1 MNNNNGALDFE
12 AYIADTDFKKSLD
25 DMKARIIGLSKTAES
40 EGDKM
45 DAVFKKVGAGLAA
58 YFSATTLKNFGQE
71 LIKVRGD
78 FQQLEVAF
86 TTMLGSKEKADAL
99 MDQIVK
105 TAATTP
111 FDLQGVA
118 NGAKQL
124 LAYGES
130 AENVNDTIVRLG
142 NIASGLS
149 LPLNDLVYLYGTTM
163 VQGRLFTQDV
173 RQFMGRGI
181 PLVQEL
187 SKELGKTTD
196 EINQMVTDGKIGFP
210 EVQRVIENLTNEGGM
225 FYNLMEAQSKTL
237 TGQISNLEDAWAS
250 MLNNIGKQSE
260 GALSAGIEFAAT
272 LVENYETILKIL
284 KTLVITYGAYKA
296 AVIAF
301 NVVQA
306 VQIELA
312 KGYTLA
318 ELAKY
323 RALLLVEGAQKLL
336 NKTMLANPYILAT
349 TALVGLITAV
359 VTFADSTSVAE
370 EQQNRLNE
378 AIKRADEEVATEIG
392 KIEALT
398 TVIKS
403 ETAAQE
409 DRNKALRDLI
419 ALSPEHLSG
428 ITEEAVRNGEAT
440 VAIDNYVEALRKKI
454 LMQQLEKELAE
465 SIKREE
471 AAKKG
476 ENEVGWFR
484 QMLLGAAQSEY
495 NTSGGAMAGGPID
508 FVGEANKALNEEII
522 EQEQAFQKNIKAE
535 IAKIYESSGSGSTG
549 GTDAL
554 GVGTVGARIQ
564 EITDKISALEV
575 QRNKLNASDA
585 AGIAKINAEIAA
597 LNKEK
602 SRLEG
607 RGSKGSGSTD
617 PIIEGSLNYYKK
629 IKEEALKSLNNL
641 NASDANFATKQAA
654 LLRTVADAEKHIAE
668 IELGSRS
675 FAKQLEVRK
684 NQYRQYNRWVEAVG
698 KETADAEFKGLIE
711 GGKTYVDYLNGQIA
725 TLQSLQSAGKLGGED
740 AKRLVTLLEA
750 RDEATGVKSPI
761 DKFKEGLAAAKEES
775 ESLVEYLE
783 KIKQLEQ
790 ELEGDNSELGLEKRG
805 ILAEEDE
812 NTTQEIEAQVKGW
825 LKAYEGYEQKRNRLT
840 QEYEQKRKLIEE
852 RNTDG
857 QYDEQLKNLEKEFK
871 ANISALDAE
880 VMAKSD
886 LWIRLFANA
895 SYMSKKQI
903 REVIADTKKLLDYL
917 NGATTDKP
925 IGFTE
930 EQLQSLK
937 EDPEKIKAIYDA
949 LNKQQEE
956 LEGRTDYL
964 FSDIVK
970 GMGNLKEASD
980 LAKKAQS
987 EQNDET
993 RKAIELQAEMAKQKG
1008 MSQILSG
1015 IAEFGN
1021 VVSQFA
1027 GKIGELADATGDE
1040 GLKDTAEALN
1050 DVGNIIS
1057 STAMG
1062 AATGGWVGAVIGGIT
1077 SIGSALFD
1085 SFTKG
1090 ARTAAE
1096 AEKNARDWA
1105 RAYQLLL
1112 LELKEEDYEDVFG
1125 SKTIQKTVEIYRLL
1139 CETIDLYNSKV
1150 NDSKGSDLI
1159 KDLAAQGHFLGLLF
1173 QDIYK
1178 YSTDLENMQI
1188 KTKDYG
1194 WWAETFG
1201 GKSDKYT
1208 ALKDLAPEIWADG
1221 TFNADAARV
1230 FLETNTQITS
1240 EQREQIQ
1247 NIIDL
1252 WDQYEKLNDLL
1263 EQEIADNF
1271 GDLGSSLIKSIT
1283 TAITTGED
1291 AMELFAESVGLKFE
1305 ELGEKIAYELFFA
1318 DMFSGLM
1325 EDIKATYGLGDT
1337 EKIGSAQMELIAG
1350 FFSSMKGQADNAQEW
1365 LEQWKEMAA
1374 EYGFDLWS
1382 GDLGANED
1390 PLTGAVSKI
1399 TSEEA
1404 SALAG
1409 QMTMIRI
1416 KQDITNDYLD
1426 QQLTQLVG
1434 IRINTGKTVEKLD
1447 NLIEVV
1453 KGGTSET
1460 TNTLRSKGL

>member
-1 MNNNNGALDFE
+1 MNNNNGALDFD

-336 NKTMLANPYILAT
+336 NKTMLANPYILAA

-409 DRNKALRDLI
+409 DRNKALRELI
-419 ALSPEHLSG
+419 ALSPDHLSG
-428 ITEEAVRNGEAT
+428 ITEETIRNGEAT

-454 LMQQLEKELAE
+454 LMQQLEQELAE

-476 ENEVGWFR
+476 ENEIGWFKKG
-484 QMLLGAAQSEY
+484 LLMFGQSQY
-495 NTSGGAMAGGPID
+495 NQYSAYASGPTD

-522 EQEQAFQKNIKAE
+522 AQEQAFQKNIKAE

-607 RGSKGSGSTD
+607 KGGKSGTEAVV
-617 PIIEGSLNYYKK
+617 EGSLNYYKK
-629 IKEEALKSLNNL
+629 IKEDALKSLNNL
-641 NASDANFATKQAA
+641 NASDANFASKQAT

-675 FAKQLEVRK
+675 FAEQLEVRK

-698 KETADAEFKGLIE
+698 KETAAAEFKGLIE

-725 TLQSLQSAGKLGGED
+725 TLQSLQSAGNLGGED

-812 NTTQEIEAQVKGW
+812 NTTQEIETQVKGW

-871 ANISALDAE
+871 ANLSALDGE
-880 VMAKSD
+880 IMAKSD

-903 REVIADTKKLLDYL
+903 REVIADTKQLLDYL

-970 GMGNLKEASD
+970 GIGNLKEASD

-993 RKAIELQAEMAKQKG
+993 RKAIELQAEMARQKG

-1040 GLKDTAEALN
+1040 GLKNTAEAMN

-1057 STAMG
+1057 ATAMG

-1090 ARTAAE
+1090 AKTAAE
-1096 AEKNARDWA
+1096 AEKNAADWA
-1105 RAYQLLL
+1105 RAYQLLA
-1112 LELKEEDYEDVFG
+1112 LELKEEDYESVFG
-1125 SKTIQKTVEIYRLL
+1125 TKSIARTAEVYRLL
-1139 CETIDLYNSKV
+1139 VESLELYNEAVNGTTKV
-1150 NDSKGSDLI
+1150 DLAKDLI
-1159 KDLAAQGHFLGLLF
+1159 AQGVSL
-1173 QDIYK
+1173 DK
-1178 YSTDLENMQI
+1178 VLENINASADSLQNMSI

-1194 WWAETFG
+1194 WFAELFG
-1201 GKSDKYT
+1201 KKDQYT
-1208 ALKDLAPEIWADG
+1208 SLKDLAPEIWGDG
-1221 TFNADAARV
+1221 GFDVEAARA
-1230 FLETNTQITS
+1230 FLETNTQLTE
-1240 EQREQIQ
+1240 EQRTQIQ
-1247 NIIDL
+1247 HVIDL
-1252 WDQYEKLNDLL
+1252 YDQYEKLNDML
-1263 EQEIADNF
+1263 EQEIADSF

-1283 TAITTGED
+1283 TAITNGED
-1291 AMELFAESVGLKFE
+1291 ALELFADSIGLKFE

-1318 DMFSGLM
+1318 DMFATLQ
-1325 EDIKATYGLGDT
+1325 EELKATYGLGDT
-1337 EKIGSAQMELIAG
+1337 EAIGTAQMELIAG
-1350 FFSSMKGQADNAQEW
+1350 FFSSMKGQAANAQEW

-1434 IRINTGKTVEKLD
+1434 IRENTGKTVEKLD